1 MKNLIIATTPLQ
13 AKLAKYIQS
22 EYADETFVSLY
33 LTPVMNERHQYYS
46 QGFTEV
52 FCMQTVEDYEV
63 AIEKYSGEYHTIFY
77 ASFDHPVI
85 LDIVAASSYQHLMSF
100 DDGYANI
107 YPYGMYALPLMEQQI
122 GKLGVTRDDLI
133 QKTEKH
139 YTLYRTDYHVVD
151 KEKLVYLDNLSFY
164 FFGEFASE
172 ECEKYKNN
180 RCLYP
185 LL

>member
-13 AKLAKYIQS
+13 AKIAKYIQS

-33 LTPVMNERHQYYS
+33 LTPVMNERHRYYS

-63 AIEKYSGEYHTIFY
+63 AIEKYSGEYNTIFY

-107 YPYGMYALPLMEQQI
+107 
-122 GKLGVTRDDLI
+122 
-133 QKTEKH
+133 
-139 YTLYRTDYHVVD
+139 
-151 KEKLVYLDNLSFY
+151 
-164 FFGEFASE
+164 
-172 ECEKYKNN
+172 
-180 RCLYP
+180 
-185 LL
+185 